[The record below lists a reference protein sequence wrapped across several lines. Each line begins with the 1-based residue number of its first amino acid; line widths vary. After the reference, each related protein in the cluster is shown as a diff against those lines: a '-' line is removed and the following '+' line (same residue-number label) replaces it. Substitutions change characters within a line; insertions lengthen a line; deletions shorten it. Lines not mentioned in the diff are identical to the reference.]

1 MFRLRDYTPR
11 GYNARHIL
19 ILIVPMIIF
28 VIAMTLFFF
37 NTHVQ
42 QVNTRLSRSFAQEF
56 ALAAEVR
63 RTNPAGWPE
72 FAARMNRVGMMDIEF
87 STDPAMRE
95 PIKGDQCFADIGC
108 GELEPQLAAVIPR
121 PFSFAYLAA
130 PDIVEVRAPMEDGTL
145 IARIDRKRVIIVT
158 APQFIGWS
166 LGFSVVLLLTS
177 YLFLRNQVR
186 SIVQLSTAA
195 DSFGRGED
203 APDFKPSGAREV
215 RQAARSLI
223 RMRNRIRRYA
233 DQRTAM
239 LAGVSHDLRT
249 PLARLKLELALLPK
263 EIDASAAKADIEEME
278 RMLDGYLAFARGE
291 EGEQPV
297 EANLTAIAQEA
308 VSHIDGRAAVEFVG
322 PAPVSMRLRPLAL
335 KRAIANLASN
345 AADYG
350 NRIRVSVAAEP
361 GEAVVIVEDD
371 GPGIPSSQYE
381 DAFRPFNRLDA
392 ARNQNVSGVG
402 LGLTIARDTAR
413 AHGGDVTLGK
423 SRLGGLRAT
432 IRLPL
437 NVGPKGRKRDDSD
450 DLDDPGEDTASA

>member
-1 MFRLRDYTPR
+1 MVRLRDYTPR

-19 ILIVPMIIF
+19 ILIVPMLVF

-56 ALAAEVR
+56 ALAAEAR
-63 RTNPAGWPE
+63 RANPAGWSA
-72 FAARMNRVGMMDIEF
+72 FAANVNRAGMMELDF
-87 STDPAMRE
+87 SADPAMRAPPPGE
-95 PIKGDQCFADIGC
+95 PCCEPLDS
-108 GELEPQLAAVIPR
+108 ELKAHFPGR
-121 PFSFAYLAA
+121 YFYAYQ
-130 PDIVEVRAPMEDGTL
+130 PEFDIVEVRAPLADGAL
-145 IARIDRKRVIIVT
+145 VARIDRKRVVST
-158 APQFIGWS
+158 FAPQFIVWS
-166 LGFSVVLLLTS
+166 IAFSVLLLFTS

-195 DSFGRGED
+195 DAFGRGED

-263 EIDASAAKADIEEME
+263 DCDVSAAKADIAEME

-308 VSHIDGRAAVEFVG
+308 VSHINGRAQVEFTG
-322 PAPVSMRLRPLAL
+322 PAPVHMRLRPLAL
-335 KRAIANLASN
+335 KRAIANLANN

-350 NRIRVSVAAEP
+350 NRIRVSVMAEP

-371 GPGIPSSQYE
+371 GPGIPASQYE
-381 DAFRPFNRLDA
+381 DAFRPFSRLDA

-423 SRLGGLRAT
+423 SLLGGLRAT

-437 NVGPKGRKRDDSD
+437 DVGQKARKQDPDDIDAD
-450 DLDDPGEDTASA
+450 DAVGEESA

>member
-1 MFRLRDYTPR
+1 MRLRDYTPR

-42 QVNTRLSRSFAQEF
+42 QVNTRFSRSFGQELT
-56 ALAAEVR
+56 LAAEIR
-63 RTNPAGWPE
+63 EKTPAAWPA
-72 FAARMNRVGMMDIEF
+72 FAEEINRIGMMQIEF
-87 STDPAMRE
+87 STDPAMRQPFKRQRCCE
-95 PIKGDQCFADIGC
+95 Q
-108 GELEPQLAAVIPR
+108 LEPELQAHFPGQ
-121 PFSFAYLAA
+121 SSYAYLPE
-130 PDIVEVRAPMEDGTL
+130 PDIVEVRIQLSDGTL
-145 IARIDRKRVIIVT
+145 VARIDRKRVEAVM

-166 LGFSVVLLLTS
+166 VAFSILLLVMS

-186 SIVQLSTAA
+186 SIMQLSSAA

-203 APDFKPSGAREV
+203 APDFKPSGAKEV

-263 EIDASAAKADIEEME
+263 DADTDAAKADIAEME

-308 VSHIDGRAAVEFVG
+308 VSHINGRAQVEFTG
-322 PAPVSMRLRPLAL
+322 PSPVTMRLRPLAL
-335 KRAIANLASN
+335 KRAISNLANN

-350 NRIRVSVAAEP
+350 KHVRVSVLAEP
-361 GEAVVIVEDD
+361 SEAVVTVEDD
-371 GPGIPSSQYE
+371 GPGIPPNQFE
-381 DAFRPFNRLDA
+381 DAFRPF
-392 ARNQNVSGVG
+392 
-402 LGLTIARDTAR
+402 
-413 AHGGDVTLGK
+413 
-423 SRLGGLRAT
+423 SRL
-432 IRLPL
+432 
-437 NVGPKGRKRDDSD
+437 
-450 DLDDPGEDTASA
+450 

>member
-1 MFRLRDYTPR
+1 MRLRDYTPR

-37 NTHVQ
+37 STHVE
-42 QVNTRLSRSFAQEF
+42 QVNTKLSRSFSEEF
-56 ALAAEVR
+56 VLAASQR
-63 RTNPAGWPE
+63 AADPE
-72 FAARMNRVGMMDIEF
+72 GFDKLAAAMNREGLMQI
-87 STDPAMRE
+87 SWSADPALKA
-95 PIKGDQCFADIGC
+95 PPPGVTCC
-108 GELEPQLAAVIPR
+108 PQLRDELKIRLPM
-121 PFSFAYLAA
+121 PFAYAFQ
-130 PDIVEVRAPMEDGTL
+130 PDADTVEVRAPIGEGTL
-145 IARIDRKRVIIVT
+145 VAKIDRKRVVIVT

-166 LGFSVVLLLTS
+166 VGFSVLLLITS

-186 SIVQLSTAA
+186 SIVQLSVAA
-195 DSFGRGED
+195 DAFGRGED
-203 APDFKPSGAREV
+203 AGDYKPSGAREV

-249 PLARLKLELALLPK
+249 PLTRLKLELAMLPQ
-263 EIDASAAKADIEEME
+263 DADVSAAKADIAEME

-297 EANLTAIAQEA
+297 VTDLASLAHEAAGH
-308 VSHIDGRAAVEFVG
+308 VSAKADLEFKAPGRVV
-322 PAPVSMRLRPLAL
+322 MRLRPLAM
-335 KRAIANLASN
+335 KRAVSNLANN

-350 NRIRVSVAAEP
+350 KHVRVSVAQES
-361 GEAVVIVEDD
+361 GEAVVVVEDD
-371 GPGIPSSQYE
+371 GPGIPATQYE
-381 DAFRPFNRLDA
+381 DAFRPFSRLDL

-423 SRLGGLRAT
+423 SDMGGLRAV

-437 NVGPKGRKRDDSD
+437 EDR
-450 DLDDPGEDTASA
+450 GEDRGKDAA